1 MAPASSCISLATPRS
16 ARGIVAATGRLY
28 YSYPLLFMALAVIV
42 MAPYELAV
50 LAVTGYGPLRHGH
63 ESVGTYWVL
72 VLLRTSLITPLISA
86 LHMHAVATIGDGDRP
101 RFRSVALRGVQVL
114 PVVAAVEVMSWIGI
128 TLGYVALV
136 IPGIALSLAW
146 AVVAQ
151 AAALEGG
158 GWTSALRSSR
168 RLTRGHYWHVAGL
181 IVLAGVVSTGILYG
195 VRRIPL
201 GSSTGAP
208 SVVIGIAID
217 TVIASFAALTL
228 ALLYFDLRA
237 RQDAPTSWTHH
248 SPNESTLQALR
259 RRNRGASQE

>member
-1 MAPASSCISLATPRS
+1 MARAFSYINLAMPRS
-16 ARGIVAATGRLY
+16 IRGIVAATAHLY
-28 YSYPLLFMALAVIV
+28 YGYPLLFMALALIV

-50 LAVTGYGPLRHGH
+50 LAVTGVGPLRHSH
-63 ESVGTYWVL
+63 ESAGTYWVL
-72 VLLRTSLITPLISA
+72 LLLRTSLITPLISA
-86 LHMHAVATIGDGDRP
+86 LHMHAVATIGNGDRP

-114 PVVAAVEVMSWIGI
+114 PVVAAAEIVSWIGI
-128 TLGYVALV
+128 TFGYIALV
-136 IPGIALSLAW
+136 IPGIVLSLAW

-158 GWTSALRSSR
+158 GWIAALRSSR
-168 RLTRGHYWHVAGL
+168 RLTRGRYWHVAGL
-181 IVLAGVVSTGILYG
+181 IVLAGLVSTGVLYG

-208 SVVIGIAID
+208 SVAIGIAID
-217 TVIASFAALTL
+217 TIIASFAALTL

-248 SPNESTLQALR
+248 PPNESTLQALR
-259 RRNRGASQE
+259 RRGRGGSRD